1 MIRVFRD
8 MNWFFKKN
16 WIRYIIVLIF
26 TILFSFLLTLSPE
39 IIEVVVDQINDGL
52 LTLADV
58 YRASGLLLGL
68 AVGIYL
74 SAIIKNYF
82 LGSLFHEFYYQI
94 KVKFMNNIFRQDGDF
109 FEEYYSGD
117 LISRAT
123 GDTHG
128 VARVST
134 YLMFA
139 LVDTTL
145 TIFLSFFRMIQKD
158 LGLTLLAIIPLPI
171 IFIIVLI
178 IRPKISANWRL
189 VRKEISHLNNL
200 VMESV
205 ANVKLVRGFNKEK
218 DDYIKLEKSAAT
230 AFAIEKKSV
239 LLRSVFSPIFN
250 LVVLISQGIAL
261 GYGSYL
267 ILTNTGFTVGQLISF
282 NMFLLMFSRPLF
294 RLGNQITFIS
304 QSGVSAE
311 RVSEILKAE
320 PKINDCVGAIP
331 LTHIEEIEFIDY
343 SFHYPNEKTDII
355 KDINLTIKQGDTIGI
370 VGKTGSG
377 KSTLVKQ
384 LLRMYSITDGMIK
397 INGKP
402 ITYYQK
408 MTIRENI
415 SYIPQENQLF
425 SRTVLD
431 NLLLGESKYSTFS
444 IDDAIDMADFRKDIP
459 YLQDGLDTIVGE
471 AGVTLSGGQK
481 QRISIARAMYKN
493 SEVLIMDD
501 ALSAVDGITEK
512 NILKSIKEHRK
523 DKTNIIIA
531 HRLTAVQSADLI
543 IVMDHGMIVE
553 KGTHEELMSNEQ
565 WYYEQ
570 YVFQEMEDVSRD

>member
-1 MIRVFRD
+1 
-8 MNWFFKKN
+8 
-16 WIRYIIVLIF
+16 
-26 TILFSFLLTLSPE
+26 
-39 IIEVVVDQINDGL
+39 
-52 LTLADV
+52 
-58 YRASGLLLGL
+58 
-68 AVGIYL
+68 
-74 SAIIKNYF
+74 
-82 LGSLFHEFYYQI
+82 I
-94 KVKFMNNIFRQDGDF
+94 KVRFMNNIFRQDGDF

-134 YLMFA
+134 YLLFA

-145 TIFLSFFRMIQKD
+145 TIFLSFFRMVEKD

-171 IFIIVLI
+171 IFVVVLI
-178 IRPKISANWRL
+178 IRPKISANWRK

-205 ANVKLVRGFNKEK
+205 ANVKLVRGFNKEQE
-218 DDYIKLEKSAAT
+218 DYVKLEKSATT
-230 AFAIEKKSV
+230 AFEIEKKSV

-250 LVVLISQGIAL
+250 LVVLISQGVAL

-267 ILTNTGFTVGQLISF
+267 ILNNSGFTVGQLISF
-282 NMFLLMFSRPLF
+282 NMFLIMFSRPLF

-304 QSGVSAE
+304 QSGISAE

-320 PKINDCVGAIP
+320 PKINDCLGAIP
-331 LTHIEEIEFIDY
+331 LTDIKDVEFKDY
-343 SFHYPNEKTDII
+343 SFHYPNEKTNII
-355 KDINLTIKQGDTIGI
+355 EDINLVIKQGNTIGI

-384 LLRMYSITDGMIK
+384 LLRMYTITGGKIC

-402 ITYYQK
+402 INYYQK
-408 MTIRENI
+408 MSIRENI

-459 YLQDGLDTIVGE
+459 YLENGLDTIVGE

-493 SEVLIMDD
+493 SEILIMDD

-512 NILKSIKEHRK
+512 NILKSIKDYRK

-531 HRLTAVQSADLI
+531 HRLTAVESADVI
-543 IVMDHGMIVE
+543 IVMDHGRIVE
-553 KGTHEELMSNEQ
+553 KGTHEELMSRKG

-570 YVFQEMEDVSRD
+570 YIFQEMEDVSHD

>member
-1 MIRVFRD
+1 MS
-8 MNWFFKKN
+8 WFFKKN
-16 WIRYIIVLIF
+16 WFKYVIVFVF

-39 IIEVVVDQINDGL
+39 IIEDVVDLINNGL
-52 LTLADV
+52 LTLKDI
-58 YRASGLLLGL
+58 YKASGFLLGL
-68 AVGIYL
+68 AIGIYL
-74 SAIIKNYF
+74 SAVIKNYL
-82 LGSLFHEFYYQI
+82 LGSLFHEFFYQI
-94 KVKFMNNIFRQDGDF
+94 KVRFMNNIFRQDGDF

-134 YLMFA
+134 YLLFA

-145 TIFLSFFRMIQKD
+145 TIFLSFFRMVEKD

-171 IFIIVLI
+171 IFVVVLI
-178 IRPKISANWRL
+178 IRPKISANWRK

-205 ANVKLVRGFNKEK
+205 ANVKLVRGFNKEQE
-218 DDYIKLEKSAAT
+218 DYVKLEKSATT
-230 AFAIEKKSV
+230 AFEIEKKSV

-250 LVVLISQGIAL
+250 LVVLISQGVAL

-267 ILTNTGFTVGQLISF
+267 ILNNSGFTVGQLISF
-282 NMFLLMFSRPLF
+282 NMFLIMFSRPLF

-304 QSGVSAE
+304 QSGISAE

-320 PKINDCVGAIP
+320 PKINDCLGAIP
-331 LTHIEEIEFIDY
+331 LTDIKDVEFKDY
-343 SFHYPNEKTDII
+343 SFHYPNEKTNII
-355 KDINLTIKQGDTIGI
+355 EDINLVIKQGNTIGI

-384 LLRMYSITDGMIK
+384 LLRMYTITGGKIC

-402 ITYYQK
+402 INYYQK
-408 MTIRENI
+408 MSIRENI

-459 YLQDGLDTIVGE
+459 YLENGLDTIVGE

-493 SEVLIMDD
+493 SEILIMDD

-512 NILKSIKEHRK
+512 NILKSIKDYRK

-531 HRLTAVQSADLI
+531 HRLTAVESADVI
-543 IVMDHGMIVE
+543 IVMDHGRIVE
-553 KGTHEELMSNEQ
+553 KGTHEELMSRKG

-570 YVFQEMEDVSRD
+570 YIFQEMEDVSHD

>member
-1 MIRVFRD
+1 MIRVFKD

-16 WIRYIIVLIF
+16 WIKYLIVFIF

-39 IIEVVVDQINDGL
+39 IIEDVVDKINNGL
-52 LTLADV
+52 LTLTDI
-58 YRASGLLLGL
+58 YKSSGFLLGL
-68 AVGIYL
+68 AVGIYI
-74 SAIIKNYF
+74 SAIVKNYF

-94 KVKFMNNIFRQDGDF
+94 KVRFMNNIFRQDGDF
-109 FEEYYSGD
+109 FEEYHSGD

-139 LVDTTL
+139 LVDTLL
-145 TIFLSFFRMIQKD
+145 TIFLSLFRMIQKD

-171 IFIIVLI
+171 IFIVVMI

-189 VRKEISHLNNL
+189 VRAEISHLNNL

-218 DDYIKLEKSAAT
+218 DDYLKLEQSAAA

-250 LVVLISQGIAL
+250 LVVLISQGVAL

-267 ILTNTGFTVGQLISF
+267 ILSNSGFTVGQLISF
-282 NMFLLMFSRPLF
+282 NMFLMMFSRPLF
-294 RLGNQITFIS
+294 SLGNQITFIS

-311 RVSEILKAE
+311 RVSEVLKAE
-320 PKINDCVGAIP
+320 PKIKDCPNAMP
-331 LTHIEEIEFIDY
+331 LTEIETIEFEDY
-343 SFHYPNEKTDII
+343 SFHYPNDETDVI
-355 KDINLTIKQGDTIGI
+355 KDINLTIKQGSTLGI

-377 KSTLVKQ
+377 KSTLIKQ

-397 INGKP
+397 INDKP
-402 ITYYQK
+402 ITYFKK
-408 MTIRENI
+408 MSIRENI

-431 NLLLGESKYSTFS
+431 NLILGESKFSIFS
-444 IDDAIDMADFRKDIP
+444 IDEAIDMADFRKDIP
-459 YLQDGLDTIVGE
+459 YLENGLETIVGE
-471 AGVTLSGGQK
+471 GGVTLSGGQK
-481 QRISIARAMYKN
+481 QRISIARAMFKN

-512 NILKSIKEHRK
+512 NILKSIKDYRR

-531 HRLTAVQSADLI
+531 HRLTAVQSADVI
-543 IVMDHGMIVE
+543 IVMEHGRIVE
-553 KGTHEELMSNEQ
+553 KGTHEELMANKH

-570 YVFQEMEDVSRD
+570 YVFQEMEDVSHE

>member
-1 MIRVFRD
+1 MFLVFKD
-8 MNWFFKKN
+8 MSWFFKKN
-16 WIRYIIVLIF
+16 WFKYVIVFVF

-39 IIEVVVDQINDGL
+39 IIEDVVDLINNGL
-52 LTLADV
+52 LTLKDI
-58 YRASGLLLGL
+58 YTASGFLLGL
-68 AVGIYL
+68 AIGIYL
-74 SAIIKNYF
+74 SAVIKNYF
-82 LGSLFHEFYYQI
+82 LGSLFHEFFYQI
-94 KVKFMNNIFRQDGDF
+94 KVRFMNNIFRQDGDF

-134 YLMFA
+134 YLLFA

-145 TIFLSFFRMIQKD
+145 TIFLSFFRMVEKD

-171 IFIIVLI
+171 IFVVVLI
-178 IRPKISANWRL
+178 IRPKISANWRK

-205 ANVKLVRGFNKEK
+205 ANVKLVRGFNKEQE
-218 DDYIKLEKSAAT
+218 DYVKLEKSATT
-230 AFAIEKKSV
+230 AFEIEKKSV

-250 LVVLISQGIAL
+250 LVVLISQGVAL

-267 ILTNTGFTVGQLISF
+267 ILNNSGFTVGQLISF
-282 NMFLLMFSRPLF
+282 NMFLIMFSRPLF

-304 QSGVSAE
+304 QSGISAE

-320 PKINDCVGAIP
+320 PKINDCLGAIP
-331 LTHIEEIEFIDY
+331 LTDIKDVEFKDY
-343 SFHYPNEKTDII
+343 SFHYPNEKTNII
-355 KDINLTIKQGDTIGI
+355 EDINLVIKQGNTIGI

-384 LLRMYSITDGMIK
+384 LLRMYTITGGKIC

-402 ITYYQK
+402 INYYQK
-408 MTIRENI
+408 MSIRENI

-459 YLQDGLDTIVGE
+459 YLENGLDTIVGE

-493 SEVLIMDD
+493 SEILIMDD

-512 NILKSIKEHRK
+512 NILKSIKDYRK

-531 HRLTAVQSADLI
+531 HRLTAVESADVI
-543 IVMDHGMIVE
+543 IVMDHGRIVE
-553 KGTHEELMSNEQ
+553 KGTHEELMSRKG

-570 YVFQEMEDVSRD
+570 YIFQEMEDVSHD

>member
-1 MIRVFRD
+1 MFLVFKD
-8 MNWFFKKN
+8 MSWFFKKN
-16 WIRYIIVLIF
+16 WFKYVIVFVF

-39 IIEVVVDQINDGL
+39 IIEDVVDLINNGL
-52 LTLADV
+52 LTLKDI
-58 YRASGLLLGL
+58 YKASGFLLGL
-68 AVGIYL
+68 AIGIYL
-74 SAIIKNYF
+74 SAVIKNYL
-82 LGSLFHEFYYQI
+82 LGSLFHEFFYQI
-94 KVKFMNNIFRQDGDF
+94 KVRFMNNIFRQDGDF

-123 GDTHG
+123 GDTHD

-134 YLMFA
+134 YLLFA

-145 TIFLSFFRMIQKD
+145 TIFLSFFRMVEKD

-171 IFIIVLI
+171 IFVVVLI
-178 IRPKISANWRL
+178 IRPKISANWRK

-205 ANVKLVRGFNKEK
+205 ANVKLVRGFNKEQE
-218 DDYIKLEKSAAT
+218 DYVKLEKSATT
-230 AFAIEKKSV
+230 AFEIEKKSV

-250 LVVLISQGIAL
+250 LVVLISQGVAL

-267 ILTNTGFTVGQLISF
+267 ILNNSGFTVGQLISF
-282 NMFLLMFSRPLF
+282 NMFLIMFSRPLF

-304 QSGVSAE
+304 QSGISAE

-320 PKINDCVGAIP
+320 PKINDCLGAIP
-331 LTHIEEIEFIDY
+331 LTDIKDVEFKDY
-343 SFHYPNEKTDII
+343 SFHYPNEKTNII
-355 KDINLTIKQGDTIGI
+355 EDINLVIKQGNTIGI

-384 LLRMYSITDGMIK
+384 LLRMYTITGGKIC

-402 ITYYQK
+402 INYYQK
-408 MTIRENI
+408 MSIRENI

-459 YLQDGLDTIVGE
+459 YLENGLDTIVGE

-493 SEVLIMDD
+493 SEILIMDD

-512 NILKSIKEHRK
+512 NILKSIKDYRK

-531 HRLTAVQSADLI
+531 HRLTAVESADVI
-543 IVMDHGMIVE
+543 IVMDHGRIVE
-553 KGTHEELMSNEQ
+553 KGTHEELMSRKG

-570 YVFQEMEDVSRD
+570 YIFQEMEDVSHD

>member
-1 MIRVFRD
+1 MFLVFKD
-8 MNWFFKKN
+8 MSWFFKKN
-16 WIRYIIVLIF
+16 WFKYVIVFVF

-39 IIEVVVDQINDGL
+39 IIEDVVDLINNGL
-52 LTLADV
+52 LTLKDI
-58 YRASGLLLGL
+58 YKASGFLLGL
-68 AVGIYL
+68 AIGIYL
-74 SAIIKNYF
+74 SAVIKNYL
-82 LGSLFHEFYYQI
+82 LGSLFHEFFYQI
-94 KVKFMNNIFRQDGDF
+94 KVRFMNNIFRQDGDF

-134 YLMFA
+134 YLLFA

-145 TIFLSFFRMIQKD
+145 TIFLSFFRMVEKD

-171 IFIIVLI
+171 IFVVVLI
-178 IRPKISANWRL
+178 IRPKISANWRK

-205 ANVKLVRGFNKEK
+205 ANVKLVRGFNKEQE
-218 DDYIKLEKSAAT
+218 DYVKLEKSATT
-230 AFAIEKKSV
+230 AFEIEKKSV

-250 LVVLISQGIAL
+250 LVVLISQGVAL

-267 ILTNTGFTVGQLISF
+267 ILNNSGFTVGQLISF
-282 NMFLLMFSRPLF
+282 NMFLIMFSRPLF

-304 QSGVSAE
+304 QSGISAE

-320 PKINDCVGAIP
+320 PKINDCLGAIP
-331 LTHIEEIEFIDY
+331 LTDIKDVEFKDY
-343 SFHYPNEKTDII
+343 SFHYPNEKTNII
-355 KDINLTIKQGDTIGI
+355 EDINLVIKQGNTIGI

-384 LLRMYSITDGMIK
+384 LLRMYTITGGKIC

-402 ITYYQK
+402 INYYQK
-408 MTIRENI
+408 MSIRENI

-459 YLQDGLDTIVGE
+459 YLENGLDTIVGE

-493 SEVLIMDD
+493 SEILIMDD

-512 NILKSIKEHRK
+512 NILKSIKDYRK

-531 HRLTAVQSADLI
+531 HRLTAVESADVI
-543 IVMDHGMIVE
+543 IVMDHGRIVE
-553 KGTHEELMSNEQ
+553 KGTHEELMSRKG

-570 YVFQEMEDVSRD
+570 YIFQEMEDVSHD